1 MIEILGA
8 IATGVFSGGATGL
21 LGVLLQRF
29 FDYKKERT
37 QLDLVRLNH
46 ENALALRSLELQA
59 QERIAVRTA
68 EAEELIAQADMQAR
82 EAEAAE
88 RSLQASYEADRGTYL
103 SPAAQK
109 QSRAAR
115 ILMALA
121 DFARG
126 IIRPL
131 GTVYLMI
138 VTTTMFWWTTR
149 LAAEYGV
156 KMTAEQVMQ
165 LQMNLIGTITYCF
178 TTSWIWWFGVRSGQ
192 PPKGR

>member
-1 MIEILGA
+1 MIELLGA
-8 IATGVFSGGATGL
+8 IATGVFGGGATGL

-29 FDYKKERT
+29 FDFKAKRLEV
-37 QLDLVRLNH
+37 DLVRLNH
-46 ENALALRSLELQA
+46 ENAVALRTIELQA
-59 QERIAVRTA
+59 QERIAARTA
-68 EAEELIAQADMQAR
+68 EADELIAQTEAQAR

-88 RSLQASYEADRGTYL
+88 RSLQASYEADRATYL
-103 SPAAQK
+103 SASAQK

-115 ILMALA
+115 IMMALA

-126 IIRPL
+126 MIRPL

-138 VTTTMFWWTTR
+138 VTTAMFWWTTK

-156 KMTAEQVMQ
+156 RMTADQVLQ

-178 TTSWIWWFGVRSGQ
+178 TTSWVWWFGVRPAQ
-192 PPKGR
+192 PKGR

>member
-1 MIEILGA
+1 MIEVLGA
-8 IATGVFSGGATGL
+8 IASGVFTGGATGL
-21 LGVLLQRF
+21 IGVLLQRF
-29 FDYKKERT
+29 FDFKAKRLEV
-37 QLDLVRLNH
+37 DLVKLNH
-46 ENALALRSLELQA
+46 ENALALRTLELDR

-68 EAEELIAQADMQAR
+68 EADELIAQTEAQAR

-88 RSLQASYEADRGTYL
+88 RTVQASYEADRATYL
-103 SPAAQK
+103 TGAAQQ

-131 GTVYLMI
+131 GTVYLMA
-138 VTTTMFWWTTR
+138 VTTAMFWWTTK
-149 LAAEYGV
+149 LAGEYGV
-156 KMTAEQVMQ
+156 KMTADQVLQ

-178 TTSWIWWFGVRSGQ
+178 TTSWVWWFGVRPAQ
-192 PPKGR
+192 PKGR